1 MSVKGK
7 KNFLKKPY
15 PFNDDLK
22 RNAKI
27 IFFISICIF
36 GFLLLFQPL
45 DISEIGNREKLYLGA
60 ALGVITF
67 LSLSINLLVLPSMFP
82 KIFIHREWIVWKE
95 IIWNL
100 WMLFTIAFGYFLSYK
115 TLGILVFDFN
125 MIIKLILIA
134 IVPLTILIVFN
145 QNRLLRMHLKTA
157 NELNA
162 KLKDSKTDMDK
173 LIHFDS
179 EYQKDKL
186 SMKARLLLL
195 IRSADNYI
203 EIFWKDGDTINSRM
217 IRSTLTKAQDLLSDY
232 SYVFKCHRSFIV
244 NINYIDRVE
253 GNSQGYRLFIENID
267 FEIPVSKTAVD
278 QLKEKV
284 KLS

>member
-1 MSVKGK
+1 M
-7 KNFLKKPY
+7 NFLKKPY

-22 RNAKI
+22 RNAKL
-27 IFFISICIF
+27 IFVITVSIF
-36 GFLLLFQPL
+36 VFLYLFQPL
-45 DISEIGNREKLYLGA
+45 DISSLENRDKLYLIIGLA
-60 ALGVITF
+60 IITF
-67 LSLSINLLVLPSMFP
+67 LGLSGHLLVMPSMFP
-82 KIFIHREWIVWKE
+82 KIFLRREWKIWKE
-95 IIWNL
+95 IVWNS
-100 WMLFTIAFGYFLSYK
+100 WMLFTISFGYFLSYRL
-115 TLGILVFDFN
+115 LGILEVDFY

-134 IVPLTILIVFN
+134 VFPLTLLIVFN
-145 QNRLLRMHLKTA
+145 QHRLLKIHLKNA

-162 KLKDSKTDMDK
+162 KLKESKNDTDR
-173 LIHFDS
+173 LVHFDS

-217 IRSTLTKAQDLLSDY
+217 VRSTLTKAQDLLSEY
-232 SYVFKCHRSFIV
+232 NYVFKCHRSYIV
-244 NINYIDRVE
+244 NIKFIDRVE

-267 FEIPVSKTAVD
+267 FEIPVSKMAVD

-284 KLS
+284 KLF